1 MMTEYSEHMNLLIK
15 ILLISSLFSSM
26 LSAQDCKAK
35 IFIQTDIERAKLFV
49 NDNFE
54 NEGNNFELELTP
66 GIYIINIVEDFKKW
80 NARSF
85 EDTLRIKDC
94 SNLNLNYN
102 LNNKLLLDS
111 YPQNAHVRESDSL
124 LGFTP
129 MLLEENFQTLLLQKP
144 GYEDKLIT
152 QQEIAAGVKPELQ
165 FTGQVKGE
173 SFYESTLFKFL
184 VGTAIALGA
193 TTAYYK
199 LEADKNFDEYQ
210 ITGDQAL
217 LEQTDKYDLIS
228 GITFVALQ
236 IDFGLILYLFLT
248 D

>member
-1 MMTEYSEHMNLLIK
+1 MNLSIK
-15 ILLISSLFSSM
+15 ILLISSMFPII

-35 IFIQTDIERAKLFV
+35 IFIHTDIENVKLFV
-49 NDNFE
+49 NDNFKS
-54 NEGNNFELELTP
+54 EGNYFELELEP
-66 GIYIINIVEDFKKW
+66 GTYRINIVEDFRKW

-94 SNLNLNYN
+94 SNFNLNYN
-102 LNNKLLLDS
+102 LNNKILLDS

-124 LGFTP
+124 IGFTP
-129 MLLEENFQTLLLQKP
+129 MLLEDNFQTLLLQKP
-144 GYEDKLIT
+144 DYEDKFIS
-152 QQEIAAGVKPELQ
+152 QQEISAGVKPDLR
-165 FTGQVKGE
+165 FIGQIKGE

-184 VGTAIALGA
+184 IGTAIALGA

-210 ITGDQAL
+210 ITGDPAL
-217 LEQTDKYDLIS
+217 LEQTDKYDLVS
-228 GITFVALQ
+228 AVTFVALQ